1 MDSRIEAFLE
11 WFINDKLGKLS
22 VIKIV
27 IFFCNYIFLRQN
39 NILVAFFQDDEFN
52 TTITTLIKMKSQAD
66 VTLSED
72 FERNWNEIQSREYLF
87 DRNLREIKLFEE
99 CDKQKM
105 VEFVTAVI
113 SKSNENR
120 RKLSVQVVGSSEMGK
135 EISSCA
141 ISRNFVDYVFKN
153 IFFKTEFIVFR

>member
-22 VIKIV
+22 VIKIL
-27 IFFCNYIFLRQN
+27 IFFYNYIFLRQN
-39 NILVAFFQDDEFN
+39 NNLFTFFQDDEFN

-141 ISRNFVDYVFKN
+141 ISRNFVDYVYKN
-153 IFFKTEFIVFR
+153 IFF